1 MQAFAGKCMVWD
13 MGSSINDLSTCFYGS
28 MISDPGEMG
37 VKKGNEKGEGRGMYK
52 VSILTERTSGEG

>member
-1 MQAFAGKCMVWD
+1 MVWD